1 MKKMRQ
7 KGSFLQPNKLKYE
20 KNSKTIMKKMKTH
33 KYKIRFPSRTD
44 NLEVVRDFVYRLAK
58 KAGFEQDTADQIALA
73 VDEAC
78 TNVIKHAH
86 EFNSRRM
93 IDLAVIYT
101 NSQIEI
107 IITDKGKGFDPK
119 SLEEP
124 DLPKYIHEAKMG
136 GLGIHLMK
144 TLMDDVNYTF
154 NPGVKNQVSM
164 IKYIK
169 HNAA

>member
-1 MKKMRQ
+1 
-7 KGSFLQPNKLKYE
+7 
-20 KNSKTIMKKMKTH
+20 MKKMKTQR
-33 KYKIRFPSRTD
+33 YKIRFPSRTD
-44 NLEVVRDFVYRLAK
+44 NLEVVRDFVFRLAQ
-58 KAGFEQDTADQIALA
+58 KAGFEEDTADQISLA

-86 EFNSRRM
+86 QFNSRRM

-101 NSQIEI
+101 IKQFEI
-107 IITDKGKGFDPK
+107 IITDKGKGFDPQ
-119 SLEEP
+119 SLEKP

-144 TLMDDVNYTF
+144 TLMDEVSYTF
-154 NPGVKNQVSM
+154 NPGNKNQVSLV
-164 IKYIK
+164 KYFK